1 MRAVNGAAV
10 GVRVEAGCA
19 HDRGGSVVMEG
30 RLLLLLLLLLVL
42 LVEVLV
48 RPSRRGD
55 GCGGCRAVP
64 GAVLAAV
71 PVMPMPGRE
80 RALLLLHRG
89 VVVVVQAVMVLQR
102 AAG

>member
-19 HDRGGSVVMEG
+19 HDGGGSVVMEG
-30 RLLLLLLLLLVL
+30 RLLLLLLLLLV
-42 LVEVLV
+42 VQVLV

-55 GCGGCRAVP
+55 GCGGRRAVP
-64 GAVLAAV
+64 GGGVLAAV

-80 RALLLLHRG
+80 RALLLHRG

>member
-1 MRAVNGAAV
+1 MGAVDRTAV
-10 GVRVEAGCA
+10 GVRVEAGGA
-19 HDRGGSVVMEG
+19 HDRGGSVVVKG
-30 RLLLLLLLLLVL
+30 RLV
-42 LVEVLV
+42 VQVLV
-48 RPSRRGD
+48 RPSRRGN

-80 RALLLLHRG
+80 RALLHRG

>member
-1 MRAVNGAAV
+1 
-10 GVRVEAGCA
+10 
-19 HDRGGSVVMEG
+19 MEG
-30 RLLLLLLLLLVL
+30 RLLLLLLLLLV
-42 LVEVLV
+42 VQVLV

-71 PVMPMPGRE
+71 PVMPMPRRE
-80 RALLLLHRG
+80 RALLLHRG

>member
-1 MRAVNGAAV
+1 VRAVNGTAI
-10 GVRVEAGCA
+10 GVRVEASGA
-19 HDRGGSVVMEG
+19 HNRGGSMVVKG
-30 RLLLLLLLLLVL
+30 RLVMQI
-42 LVEVLV
+42 LV

-55 GCGGCRAVP
+55 GGCGRRPVP

-80 RALLLLHRG
+80 RALLHR
-89 VVVVVQAVMVLQR
+89 VMVVVVQAVMVLQR